1 VSLSLR
7 NQQARFY
14 APSTSNDA
22 GYPSTTYVT
31 DGVYHPCRLTETRGQ
46 ERLTTGAGAF
56 LTRGVLELPDELTVS
71 TDMLVEVDGLCY
83 AVRGITR
90 RHALRCLQLDVEWTD
105 QAVAAAQS
113 TLNGAG
119 LLDGSG
125 ALDGTNPTITP

>member
-1 VSLSLR
+1 MSISLR

-14 APSTSNDA
+14 TASTSNDA
-22 GYPSTTYVT
+22 GYPSTMYVT
-31 DGVYHPCRLTETRGQ
+31 DGQYYRCRLTETRGQ
-46 ERLTTGAGAF
+46 ERLTTSAGAF
-56 LTRGVLELPDELTVS
+56 VTRGVLELADELTVS
-71 TDMLVEVDGLCY
+71 TDMLVEVDGLRY

-105 QAVAAAQS
+105 QAVAGAQS

-125 ALDGTNPTITP
+125 TLSGINPTITP